1 MAAEKFSEGAADYL
15 SKTNF
20 KSLIEWLTAEVLFHR
35 PEDPLAFVREVAS
48 DKIAKRGGAP
58 HDARDFDAYL
68 QECYEDPSVDSEAA
82 MTGKA
87 AGGSGGAAALGE
99 TDLGRLKVLEK
110 LIVASRS
117 IAKTLD
123 PFDATANIIT
133 ETCNLLEADRA
144 TLFKLDPERGALKLM
159 VAEGAE
165 DIFLPLG
172 VGIAGSV
179 AQTGDVINI
188 ADAYEDGRFDRSHD
202 DKTGYRTKS
211 ILCVPVRDAEDTVVG
226 CIQAIN
232 SSNGSF
238 SEIDEEILGILCAQ
252 AGVALR
258 NADLYSLAV
267 KSHEKVRGLLE
278 VIRAMHDNLGINSLM
293 FTITQRAHTIVDAD
307 RCTFFLA
314 NHASKELWAM
324 QGEVDIR
331 IPMDKGIAGAVA
343 TDGELINI
351 HDAYEDSRF
360 NQEIDR
366 KSGYRTRTI
375 LCMPLL
381 GSDGKVV
388 GVIQLINKRF
398 GVFDH
403 EDEEIMT
410 VFLNIAGPIIENSQ
424 LFQASASKAET
435 SGTEFSGKTVQRT
448 PSSSSA
454 GFAGSAVIEEGD
466 EEEDSD

>member
-1 MAAEKFSEGAADYL
+1 MLMHFAPRQ
-15 SKTNF
+15 
-20 KSLIEWLTAEVLFHR
+20 LIQ
-35 PEDPLAFVREVAS
+35 
-48 DKIAKRGGAP
+48 RGSSP
-58 HDARDFDAYL
+58 YDARDFDVYL
-68 QECYEDPSVDSEAA
+68 QECYEDPSIDSEAA
-82 MTGKA
+82 M
-87 AGGSGGAAALGE
+87 AGRKEAEDGAVGLGAE
-99 TDLGRLKVLEK
+99 DVGRLKVLEK
-110 LIVASRS
+110 LIVASRT

-144 TLFKLDPERGALKLM
+144 TLFKLDPVRGALKLM

-172 VGIAGSV
+172 VGIAGAV
-179 AQTGDVINI
+179 AQTGEVINI
-188 ADAYEDGRFDRSHD
+188 ENAYEDSRFDRSHD

-211 ILCVPVRDAEDTVVG
+211 ILCVPVRDSDNSVVG

-232 SSNGSF
+232 SANGVF
-238 SEIDEEILGILCAQ
+238 SEVDEEILGILCAQ

-314 NHASKELWAM
+314 NHASRELWAM

-331 IPMDKGIAGAVA
+331 IPIDKGIAGAVA
-343 TDGELINI
+343 TSGELINI
-351 HDAYEDSRF
+351 HDAYEDARF

-375 LCMPLL
+375 LCMPLQ
-381 GSDGKVV
+381 GADGKVV

-403 EDEEIMT
+403 EDEEIMS

-424 LFQASASKAET
+424 LFQASAAKAES
-435 SGTEFSGKTVQRT
+435 SGTEFSGRTVTRT
-448 PSSSSA
+448 ASASSA
-454 GFAGSAVIEEGD
+454 GLGSAVIEEGD
-466 EEEDSD
+466 EDDEEDSD

>member
-1 MAAEKFSEGAADYL
+1 MAADSEKFSEGAADYL
-15 SKTNF
+15 GKTNF
-20 KSLIEWLTAEVLFHR
+20 KSLVEWLTAEVLFHR
-35 PEDPLAFVREVAS
+35 PDDPLAFVREVVG
-48 DKIAKRGGAP
+48 DKLSKRGGAP
-58 HDARDFDAYL
+58 YDSRECDRYL
-68 QECYEDPSVDSEAA
+68 QECYEDPSVDTDSAMAGRKEAEAELPEDA
-82 MTGKA
+82 MN
-87 AGGSGGAAALGE
+87 
-99 TDLGRLKVLEK
+99 RLKVLEK

-123 PFDATANIIT
+123 PFAATSNIIS

-144 TLFKLDPERGALKLM
+144 TLFKLDPARGALKLM

-165 DIFLPLG
+165 DIYLPLG
-172 VGIAGSV
+172 TGIAGTV
-179 AQTGDVINI
+179 AETGTPINI
-188 ADAYEDGRFDRSHD
+188 SDAYSDARFDRSHD

-211 ILCVPVRDAEDTVVG
+211 ILCVPVRDAEDNVVG

-232 SSNGSF
+232 SASGEF

-258 NADLYSLAV
+258 NADLYTLAV

-343 TDGELINI
+343 TSGEMINI

-360 NQEIDR
+360 NQEVDR
-366 KSGYRTRTI
+366 ASGYRTRTI
-375 LCMPLL
+375 LCMPLR
-381 GSDGKVV
+381 GTDAKVV

-398 GVFDH
+398 GVFDA
-403 EDEEIMT
+403 EDEEIME

-424 LFQASASKAET
+424 LFQASASKADE
-435 SGTEFSGKTVQRT
+435 SGTEFTGKTVART
-448 PSSSSA
+448 ASASSA
-454 GFAGSAVIEEGD
+454 GFASSAVIEEGD
-466 EEEDSD
+466 EDEEEDD